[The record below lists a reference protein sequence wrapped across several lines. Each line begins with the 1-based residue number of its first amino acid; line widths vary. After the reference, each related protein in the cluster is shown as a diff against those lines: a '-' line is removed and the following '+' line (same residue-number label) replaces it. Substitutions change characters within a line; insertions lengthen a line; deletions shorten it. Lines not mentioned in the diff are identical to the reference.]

1 MRDFISKK
9 KLTANEALSSRAP
22 FRRQGRFVIGR
33 DAWDAKRGGIL
44 EQLKVS
50 RLLNPAGD
58 GQVQIGPNFP
68 YVDTIPDFG
77 NMPART
83 PQAYITAADYL
94 RASGLNP
101 GQLIKSY
108 TGVVYIE
115 SSGMCIYHHYL
126 HEPYKRTHDLQL
138 RNIYI
143 FFIMEM

>member
-1 MRDFISKK
+1 MFSI
-9 KLTANEALSSRAP
+9 
-22 FRRQGRFVIGR
+22 FVIGR
-33 DAWDAKRGGIL
+33 DAWDAKRDGIL

-138 RNIYI
+138 RNI
-143 FFIMEM
+143 FFFL